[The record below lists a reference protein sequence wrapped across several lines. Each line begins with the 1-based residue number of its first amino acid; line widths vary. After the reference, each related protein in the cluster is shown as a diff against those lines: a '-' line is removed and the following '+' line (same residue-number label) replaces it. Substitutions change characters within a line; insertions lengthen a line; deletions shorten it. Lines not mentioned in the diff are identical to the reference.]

1 MNSPS
6 ASAASITS
14 LAERKIT
21 QTSWATPDPAF
32 EEIRDLENVAKIRWG
47 KDLLGMIEKPTKGI
61 LPGLETEHLP
71 ANRPRHSKVL
81 VSPQEAT

>member
-1 MNSPS
+1 
-6 ASAASITS
+6 

-32 EEIRDLENVAKIRWG
+32 EEIRESGKRC